1 MLDNMKRQF
10 AEHLCNLKFLS
21 SGREWEKNANVNSG
35 NEDLVRAV
43 ICAGLYPNVASVRV
57 KRNKHRGGFP
67 VMQTIQGGYSVA
79 S

>member
-43 ICAGLYPNVASVRV
+43 ICAGLYPNVASVKV

-67 VMQTIQGGYSVA
+67 VMQTIQGHYSVM